1 MSAIPLKDFTP
12 GDYTLVIALSDEI
25 AKATAAVQESFR
37 VK

>member
-12 GDYTLVIALSDEI
+12 GDYALVITLTDQVTSET
-25 AKATAAVQESFR
+25 KTAQESFR